1 MSEREPFPDF
11 SQSCERMMVAHERL
25 IRNGHRAEARNLLDG
40 FVRAMDDGDEAWMR
54 THLGEAEA
62 LVAKAGLA

>member
-1 MSEREPFPDF
+1 MSVDDVFPDF
-11 SQSCERMMVAHERL
+11 NHSCERMIVAWRSL
-25 IRNGHRAEARNLLDG
+25 RRAGYQDEARQLIGRFAN
-40 FVRAMDDGDEAWMR
+40 AMDDGDEAWMR

>member
-1 MSEREPFPDF
+1 MSEREPFPDLN
-11 SQSCERMMVAHERL
+11 QSCERMIVAWRSL
-25 IRNGHRAEARNLLDG
+25 RRAGYQDEARQLVG
-40 FVRAMDDGDEAWMR
+40 RFVNAMDDGDEAWMR